1 MAKSTRKRSDR
12 NKTPKNEEKI
22 SKPKEDTDVNE
33 TSIHDTQSNS
43 LPYEGDDVIDDV
55 IPPCHHGNGSPCEEN
70 TFHSRPL
77 NRRSLSLVS
86 FEYFKDLNI

>member
-12 NKTPKNEEKI
+12 NKTHKNVEKI
-22 SKPKEDTDVNE
+22 SKPKEDTDDNE
-33 TSIHDTQSNS
+33 TAIHNTQSNS

-86 FEYFKDLNI
+86 LNILNI